1 MGTAGQT
8 LFNPPG
14 ANINPPWSRTGMWIY
29 HPGRMWIRWAAGER
43 LINTHA
49 TEQLEALVDE
59 EEDNRQRETNEE
71 TPDQA

>member
-1 MGTAGQT
+1 
-8 LFNPPG
+8 
-14 ANINPPWSRTGMWIY
+14 MWIY